1 MSSDSEIQ
9 KTKISNNDLNN
20 KRQISV
26 ITSTFNYIKQ
36 EPTVSLL
43 CGGIAGALSRT
54 VVSPVERVKV
64 LYQVQGSTQGYNKGT
79 IHSIIQIW
87 KEEGWKGMFRG
98 NGINCIRIIPY
109 SAVQYSVYQD
119 LKKYL
124 LAENETELSIVNKLV
139 AGSIAGFASVL
150 VTYPMDLVKTRL
162 SIQTAKSLKNLH
174 HSNNTNIKTSPPS
187 PSSSSKI
194 IITEKISKPPG
205 MFKSIKDIYLYE
217 GGIRGLYRGLLPT
230 SIGVAPYV
238 ALNFAFY
245 EKLKEQFPIDLQSNL
260 IIKLTIGAVSGGIAQ
275 TLCYPFDILRRRFQ
289 VATLDNGSMGF
300 KYNST
305 MDALTKIVKYEGYKG
320 LYKGWTAN
328 MWKIMPSMAVQWAS
342 YDLLRDFI
350 TNH

>member
-1 MSSDSEIQ
+1 MT
-9 KTKISNNDLNN
+9 TKISNNDIN
-20 KRQISV
+20 KKNQISI
-26 ITSTFNYIKQ
+26 ITSTFNYIKK

-54 VVSPVERVKV
+54 VVSPMERVKV
-64 LYQVQGSTQGYNKGT
+64 LYQVQGTTQGYNKGT

-124 LAENETELSIVNKLV
+124 LIENETELSIINKLI
-139 AGSIAGFASVL
+139 AGSIAGFISVL

-174 HSNNTNIKTSPPS
+174 HSNDTMEIASP
-187 PSSSSKI
+187 K
-194 IITEKISKPPG
+194 KISKPPG
-205 MFKSIKDIYLYE
+205 MFKSIKDIYLHE
-217 GGIRGLYRGLLPT
+217 GGVKGLYRGLLPT

-245 EKLKEQFPIDLQSNL
+245 EKLKEQFPIELQSNL
-260 IIKLTIGAVSGGIAQ
+260 IIKLSIGAISGGISQ
-275 TLCYPFDILRRRFQ
+275 TICYPFDILRRRFQ

-305 MDALTKIVKYEGYKG
+305 IDALTKIIKYEGYKG

-350 TNH
+350 VNN